1 MNVNDLVK
9 KILTGKSVRQAV
21 LESVDNQ
28 TVQMAVKHAE
38 RFKGNII
45 DLDNHKII
53 IPFSSGVTEQDL
65 MEPGMLGEWFKSN
78 GFDISFRN
86 GDVEYQTKG
95 NFNTASMR
103 KEKGHTAYLRNRLIM
118 TAIW

>member
-1 MNVNDLVK
+1 MSDLVK
-9 KILTGKSVRQAV
+9 KLLSGKSVRQVV

-28 TVQMAVKHAE
+28 IVQQAVKHAE
-38 RFKGNII
+38 SFKGNMV
-45 DLDNHKII
+45 DLENCTIV
-53 IPFSSGVTEQDL
+53 IPFPSGVTEQDL

-78 GFDISFRN
+78 GFDISFRK

-118 TAIW
+118 TVLW